1 MNNLTD
7 LIMMQK
13 LVEIKYQQ
21 QQQSFARL
29 MTQENRLR
37 LSLKQLDQQ
46 LADSRSNNDTKQQAI
61 GADILWQAWIGRKK
75 RELNLKLA
83 QILAVKERHVAQVRE
98 AYGKV
103 LVTKEL
109 FGKESAVVKQE
120 MAQSELDRA
129 ISSTLN

>member
-13 LVEIKYQQ
+13 LAEIKYQQ